1 MVVKM
6 MKHDKIL
13 NTENKNT
20 EIEIIKKA
28 MKDTKDKRMY
38 QRYMVILQH
47 LKGSNNKNIAANLEL
62 CQHTVGTYIK
72 KYKKEGISGLNL
84 KHSPGAPRLLTK
96 EQEEKLV
103 DVITT
108 KTPDK
113 VGFAPRKNWTIAI
126 IRQWVIDTFDVKYSP
141 RGMAEVLYRLN
152 LSYTRPTYTLKKA
165 DSKKQEAF
173 KQEFEVLKK
182 LN

>member
-1 MVVKM
+1 MA
-6 MKHDKIL
+6 KHDEIL

-20 EIEIIKKA
+20 EIKLIKKA

-38 QRYMVILQH
+38 QRYMVILHH
-47 LKGSNNKNIAANLEL
+47 LQGSSNKSIAAALEL
-62 CQHTVGTYIK
+62 CQHTVGTYIR
-72 KYKKEGISGLNL
+72 KYTKDGISGLKL
-84 KHSPGAPRLLTK
+84 KYSPGAPRMLTK

-103 DVITT
+103 EIVTT
-108 KTPDK
+108 KTPDE

-126 IRQWVIDTFDVKYSP
+126 IRQWVINNFNIKYSP
-141 RGMAEVLYRLN
+141 RGMVDVLYRLK

-165 DSKKQEAF
+165 DIQKQETF
-173 KQEFEVLKK
+173 KKEFEVLKK